1 MKVDRRWL
9 WAGGILTIA
18 GGGALALGVPL
29 ATLITLAAVLACP
42 AAMYFGMGM
51 MGRMQG
57 GAETGGG
64 ARALDGRG
72 AETHTPVAL
81 PASTGTGAPSRA
93 PTLEAPR
100 VNDDPVMILKRRLA
114 AGEMTLEEYDRLLA
128 VIARAGPG
136 RNASPTGQGAS
147 R

>member
-1 MKVDRRWL
+1 MEVDRRWL

-18 GGGALALGVPL
+18 GGALALGVPI

-57 GAETGGG
+57 GAEMGAGG
-64 ARALDGRG
+64 RALDGRG
-72 AETHTPVAL
+72 AKTHTPLPL
-81 PASTGTGAPSRA
+81 PAPTGTGAPSRA
-93 PTLEAPR
+93 PALEAPP

-114 AGEMTLEEYDRLLA
+114 AGEITLEEYDRLLA
-128 VIARAGPG
+128 AISRPDPVRDTPVK
-136 RNASPTGQGAS
+136 GQGTS